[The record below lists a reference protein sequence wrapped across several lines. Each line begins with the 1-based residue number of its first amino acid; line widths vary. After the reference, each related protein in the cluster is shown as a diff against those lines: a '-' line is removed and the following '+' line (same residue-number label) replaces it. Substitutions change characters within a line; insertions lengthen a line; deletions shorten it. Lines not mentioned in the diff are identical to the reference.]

1 MAYLTCPWC
10 LTPQLIADEAPE
22 YRCYTCAAE
31 VRFFKCPNCSLVQT
45 VSKQWRMFTCG
56 KLRHEAGSAIPVGLR
71 PSVDG
76 DAGRGDGEVVAAAVS
91 L

>member
-22 YRCYTCAAE
+22 YRCFTCAGE
-31 VRFFKCPNCSLVQT
+31 IRFFECPRCSTIQT
-45 VSKQWRMFTCG
+45 VSKRWRAFTCG
-56 KLRHEAGSAIPVGLR
+56 SC
-71 PSVDG
+71 
-76 DAGRGDGEVVAAAVS
+76 DAKIDLPYQWSYANSSKAMFVQATGKAWPP